1 MNQSH
6 KIMKLFEQK
15 KENEFRKGDEVKINM
30 SALKNLPEPQL
41 NLIKQ
46 ILKKSENKPVVI
58 RVADDSIDVAESP
71 MAGITIGTVQV
82 PKSAVSKVGGKDDH
96 EDTRMDVDAEDA
108 IKPLKKEKGE
118 NLAQKLSNYLKEDT
132 SKKEE
137 PKKRCKFCG
146 AFLVKGRCPVD
157 KKDCGR

>member
-46 ILKKSENKPVVI
+46 ILKKSDNKPVVV

-82 PKSAVSKVGGKDDH
+82 PKSAVSKVGGQKEHDD
-96 EDTRMDVDAEDA
+96 ERMDVDAKDQ
-108 IKPLKKEKGE
+108 LK
-118 NLAQKLSNYLKEDT
+118 
-132 SKKEE
+132 
-137 PKKRCKFCG
+137 
-146 AFLVKGRCPVD
+146 PVD
-157 KKDCGR
+157 KKESLSKKLNSLFGG